1 MGREPVKYDGVRVA
15 SATTIEIDFY
25 YAGQRCKERIK
36 REPTPTNLKRM
47 SMFRSEILL
56 AIERGDFQYEVSF
69 PSSKNAKKFAKQ
81 PLAVGLTVG
90 AYLETWLE
98 DKRRQLAPSSFRDY
112 SFTAKN
118 ILIPNLGHIML
129 KDLKWLDVKAMLT
142 PMGCGNGRL
151 RNIQSCLRSAL
162 NTAVEDQILEAN
174 ILKDKVYSVQEEYD
188 EDDENMEDRVD
199 PFTAEE
205 QAAILA
211 ASPPQFANLIR
222 FAFWTGLR
230 TSEMVALNWRDIDWE
245 KKQVRVNKAWTRA
258 STKPEDTKTPAGRR
272 QVKLLGPALE
282 ALEAQKPFSYMKGEE
297 IFQHPNT
304 WQRWKSDK
312 PIRDLFWVNV
322 LPRAGVR
329 YRNPY
334 QTRHTY
340 ASMML
345 SAGEHP
351 MWVAKQM
358 GHASWT
364 MIGRIYGRWM
374 PEANTESGSK
384 AELMFA
390 AKADR
395 DVDQNVDQ
403 TAVSDSKFQTDKP
416 KP

>member
-1 MGREPVKYDGVRVA
+1 MGREPIKYDGVRVA
-15 SATTIEIDFY
+15 SDTTIEIDFY

-36 REPTPTNLKRM
+36 REPTPANLKKM

-69 PSSKNAKKFAKQ
+69 PLSKKAKQ
-81 PLAVGLTVG
+81 FSKCPQAIGLTVG
-90 AYLETWLE
+90 MYLETWLE
-98 DKRRQLAPSSFRDY
+98 AKKRQLAPSSFRDY
-112 SFTAKN
+112 SFTTKN
-118 ILIPNLGHIML
+118 ILIPKLGHVML
-129 KDLKWLDVKAMLT
+129 KDLKWVDVKSMLT
-142 PMGCGNGRL
+142 PMACSNGRL

-162 NTAVEDQILEAN
+162 NTAVDDQVLESN

-188 EDDENMEDRVD
+188 EGDENMEDRVD

-211 ASPPQFANLIR
+211 ASPAQFANLIK

-272 QVKLLGPALE
+272 QVRLLSPALE
-282 ALEAQKPFSYMKGEE
+282 ALEAQKQYTYTKGEE

-304 WQRWKSDK
+304 WLRWKSDK

-322 LPRAGVR
+322 LPKAGVR

-364 MIGRIYGRWM
+364 MIGKIYGRFM
-374 PEANTESGSK
+374 EEAVPDPGRK
-384 AELMFA
+384 AEKMFA
-390 AKADR
+390 PKADR
-395 DVDQNVDQ
+395 DVDHDVDRDVDQ
-403 TAVSDSKFQTDKP
+403 VPVHSSKFEE
-416 KP
+416 